1 METEM
6 KPEYVPLLPGF
17 ATFLGTLAVVVIGFL
32 YSNSRISDLRAHVD
46 TRIGVVGSRVG
57 DLRHHF
63 DDRLDR
69 LEEVFDARL
78 TRIEEHL
85 SLR

>member
-1 METEM
+1 MKAEM
-6 KPEYVPLLPGF
+6 KPEYVSLLLGF

-46 TRIGVVGSRVG
+46 TRIG
-57 DLRHHF
+57 DLLQHF
-63 DDRLDR
+63 DDRLER

>member
-1 METEM
+1 MKAEM
-6 KPEYVPLLPGF
+6 KPEYVPLLLGF

-46 TRIGVVGSRVG
+46 TRIG
-57 DLRHHF
+57 DLRQHF
-63 DDRLDR
+63 DDRLER